1 MNWITERE
9 LQEFKE
15 FCKKQ
20 KIKDSFNNYILW
32 KDKYKI

>member
-1 MNWITERE
+1 MTWITESE

-20 KIKDSFNNYILW
+20 KIKDSLNNYIVW

>member
-20 KIKDSFNNYILW
+20 KIKDQYGNWQTFGQ
-32 KDKYKI
+32 

>member
-1 MNWITERE
+1 MNWISERE

-15 FCKKQ
+15 FCSKQ
-20 KIKDSFNNYILW
+20 KIKDSLANYIVW